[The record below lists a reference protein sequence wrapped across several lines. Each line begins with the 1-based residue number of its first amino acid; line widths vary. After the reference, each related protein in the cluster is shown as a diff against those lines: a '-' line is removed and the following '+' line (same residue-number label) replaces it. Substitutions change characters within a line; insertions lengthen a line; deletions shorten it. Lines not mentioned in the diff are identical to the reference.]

1 MVELRWSSLP
11 GTRRCVSPKPL
22 RRPPAMTTIK
32 QEDLIRSVAD
42 ALQYISLLPPGRL
55 HRGARRGLRG
65 RGVAGGEGRDRAD
78 PDQLAHVRRRPSAD
92 LPGHRHRRR
101 VRARSAWTCA
111 GTARRWAS
119 TDMVNE
125 GVRRAYLDP
134 DNTLRAS
141 IVADPAGARKN
152 TKDNTPAVVHIEL
165 VPGQHG
171 RRAASRPRAA
181 ARRTSRSSRCSIR
194 RDSIVDW
201 VLKTV
206 PTMGAGWCPP
216 GMLGIG
222 IGGTR
227 GEGDAAGQGSA
238 DGADRHARAEA
249 ARPAEPASR
258 SCASSSTTRST
269 RSASARRAW
278 AA

>member
-1 MVELRWSSLP
+1 
-11 GTRRCVSPKPL
+11 
-22 RRPPAMTTIK
+22 MTTIR
-32 QEDLIRSVAD
+32 QEDFIQSVAD
-42 ALQYISLLPPGRL
+42 ALQFIRYYHPVDYIRAL
-55 HRGARRGLRG
+55 GARLRA

-78 PDQLAHVRRRPSAD
+78 PDQLAHVRRGPPAD
-92 LPGHRHRRR
+92 LPGHRHRHRVPQDRHGRALGRR
-101 VRARSAWTCA
+101 TMSLE
-111 GTARRWAS
+111 
-119 TDMVNE
+119 DMVNE
-125 GVRRAYLDP
+125 GVRRAYTDP

-141 IVADPAGARKN
+141 MLADPAGKRAR
-152 TKDNTPAVVHIEL
+152 TPGTTRPAVIHVRARARR
-165 VPGQHG
+165 HG
-171 RRAASRPRAA
+171 RRDRRGQGRRLGEQVEVRDAA
-181 ARRTSRSSRCSIR
+181 IR

-227 GEGDAAGQGSA
+227 REGDAAGQGSA
-238 DGADRHARAEA
+238 DGADRHARA
-249 ARPAEPASR
+249 ARRAGRRTASR
-258 SCASSSTTRST
+258 SCASSSTRRST